1 MHRLSGA
8 RRVTNRIVPDKPD
21 SMIVLGLVL
30 LLIGFLTG
38 IWIIWVLGVIA
49 LVLGLLGL
57 AFGMF
62 GHPVAGR
69 RHSY

>member
-1 MHRLSGA
+1 
-8 RRVTNRIVPDKPD
+8 
-21 SMIVLGLVL
+21 MIVLGLIL
-30 LLIGFLTG
+30 LIIGFLTG

-62 GHPVAGR
+62 GHPVGGR
-69 RHSY
+69 RHWC